1 MKLNPNVLAGA
12 LLYHPAALYE
22 ARQNWLQERGWLV
35 KTIMKYLDDPDLVW
49 LTDDVA
55 KNNREANLK
64 KRKRQEMELISGLK
78 SKKSED
84 VNGEEDLSFSQNCL
98 ERPNLLLKRGKQ
110 QLCLQWLAMKV
121 LGTSGGS

>member
-1 MKLNPNVLAGA
+1 
-12 LLYHPAALYE
+12 
-22 ARQNWLQERGWLV
+22 
-35 KTIMKYLDDPDLVW
+35 MKYLDDPDLVW